1 MNDYSNINV
10 TLTDILNNVSR
21 QSTERRLDTNIGT
34 FLNDECEHSLT
45 ISSSTSA
52 LVWRLVILQLFSV
65 KLSRS
70 CLVLLVK
77 ICRLSVRPVFT
88 LPVVFTPPSEKKGG
102 KKEKML
108 AVRDVPQIL
117 VTCRWPQ
124 SSHWNRQIQFC
135 LLLVTCVLLSW
146 RGRVRLTW
154 ESEMSWCCFQV
165 LLGNS

>member
-65 KLSRS
+65 VSEDLSTF
-70 CLVLLVK
+70 C
-77 ICRLSVRPVFT
+77 
-88 LPVVFTPPSEKKGG
+88 PSRVDTAGCFHSSLRKKGG

-124 SSHWNRQIQFC
+124 SSH
-135 LLLVTCVLLSW
+135 
-146 RGRVRLTW
+146 
-154 ESEMSWCCFQV
+154 
-165 LLGNS
+165 